1 MAKETM
7 QAISNAE
14 QKARETVLN
23 AKEEAHRLEAEAQ
36 AQGQQAVQAAVKEAG
51 KKAGVLCGVARADAE
66 KLGVSRQT
74 ISKWETGETLPDI
87 RQAKRR
93 QTVSYQG
100 FSGNL

>member
-36 AQGQQAVQAAVKEAG
+36 AQGQQAVQAAVKEDR
-51 KKAGVLCGVARADAE
+51 KSVV
-66 KLGVSRQT
+66 
-74 ISKWETGETLPDI
+74 
-87 RQAKRR
+87 
-93 QTVSYQG
+93 
-100 FSGNL
+100 